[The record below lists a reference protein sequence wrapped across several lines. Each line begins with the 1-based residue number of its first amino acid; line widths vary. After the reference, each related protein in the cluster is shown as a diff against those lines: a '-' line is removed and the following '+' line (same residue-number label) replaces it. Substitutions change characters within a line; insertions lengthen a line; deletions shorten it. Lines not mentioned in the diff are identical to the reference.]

1 MFLETKREGEAK
13 TAPTLDGL
21 IAWLEQQPADGSYD
35 FGDPKACA
43 AGRYY
48 KSIGANP
55 EQWITGGLCSNSI
68 ANQLG
73 VDGIRLM
80 WALSSAP
87 RSFGG
92 ALNRLRTLVR

>member
-21 IAWLEQQPADGSYD
+21 ITWLEQQPADDSYD

-55 EQWITGGLCSNSI
+55 EQWITGAHSI

-73 VDGIRLM
+73 VDGLRFM
-80 WALSSAP
+80 WALSTTP